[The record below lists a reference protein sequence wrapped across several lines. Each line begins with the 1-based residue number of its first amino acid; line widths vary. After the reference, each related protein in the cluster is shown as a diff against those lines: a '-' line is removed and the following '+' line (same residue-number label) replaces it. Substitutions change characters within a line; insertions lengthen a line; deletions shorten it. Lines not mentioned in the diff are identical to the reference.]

1 MASTSI
7 SSCRSG
13 PRYTGE
19 TVRITRVEISDFRN
33 YERLVLE
40 PSPGLTI
47 VVGPNAVGKTNIIE
61 AIQMVTAV
69 RSFRRPEMS
78 ELVRWG
84 ANAARVYL
92 RAEEGAR
99 LLEIQL
105 DIDGDG
111 RRSYLVNGQ
120 ARRKYSEVAGLL
132 PSVVFTPD
140 DLGMVKG
147 PAERRRASVDDLGE
161 QLSATYGS
169 LRRDYGRA
177 VRHRN
182 SLLREGVEGDALVV
196 WDEQVAVLGARLV
209 IHRTRL
215 LERIMAAAASR
226 YAQMSD
232 GEVLGYSYEDRCG
245 SIREHCPDAAAVAGA
260 IRSEMKRRSNEERR
274 RAVTLVGPHRDD
286 IVLTLDGRDARS
298 FASQG
303 QQRTIALAWKLA
315 EVAVVEDVLRRKPI
329 LLLDDV
335 MSELD
340 AERRAALS
348 EVVSKEIQTVV
359 TTTNTGYF
367 TEEMLERSLLVP
379 IDRGV

>member
-1 MASTSI
+1 M
-7 SSCRSG
+7 
-13 PRYTGE
+13 E
-19 TVRITRVEISDFRN
+19 ITDFRN
-33 YERLVLE
+33 YERLAIE

-61 AIQMVTAV
+61 AIQMVTAT
-69 RSFRRPEMS
+69 RSFRRPEMN

-84 ANAARVYL
+84 APAARVYM

-105 DIDGDG
+105 DIDCDG

-120 ARRKYSEVAGLL
+120 ARRKYSDVSGLL

-147 PAERRRASVDDLGE
+147 PADRRRASVDDLGE

-177 VRHRN
+177 VRQRN
-182 SLLREGVEGDALVV
+182 ALLRDGTEGDSLTV
-196 WDEQVAVLGARLV
+196 WDEQVAALGARLV
-209 IHRTRL
+209 MHRMSL
-215 LERIMAAAASR
+215 LERVMAAASAR

-232 GEVLGYSYEDRCG
+232 GESLGHCYQDRCG
-245 SIREHCPDAAAVAGA
+245 SITGPGMDARQVTAS
-260 IRSEMKRRSNEERR
+260 IRAEMIRRADDERR

-286 IVLTLDGRDARS
+286 IVLTLDGKDARS

-315 EVAVVEDVLRRKPI
+315 EVAVVEDVLRRKPV

-340 AERRAALS
+340 ADRRAALS
-348 EVVSKEIQTVV
+348 EVVSSEIQTIV

-367 TEEMLERSLLVP
+367 TEEMLARSLVVS
-379 IDRGV
+379 IDRGA

>member
-1 MASTSI
+1 
-7 SSCRSG
+7 
-13 PRYTGE
+13 
-19 TVRITRVEISDFRN
+19 VRITQVEITDFRN
-33 YERLVLE
+33 YERFSIE
-40 PSPGLTI
+40 PAPGLTI

-61 AIQMVTAV
+61 AIQMVTST

-84 ANAARVYL
+84 APCARVYV

-105 DIDGDG
+105 DLDGDG

-147 PAERRRASVDDLGE
+147 PAERRRSSVDDLGE
-161 QLSATYGS
+161 QLSSTYGA
-169 LRRDYGRA
+169 LRREYGRA
-177 VRHRN
+177 VRQRN
-182 SLLREGVEGDALVV
+182 TLLRDGVYGIELAV
-196 WDEQVAVLGARLV
+196 WDEQVAVLGARLLV
-209 IHRTRL
+209 HRTGL
-215 LERIMAAAASR
+215 LERVMAAASSR
-226 YAQMSD
+226 YEQMSG
-232 GEVLGYSYEDRCG
+232 GEKLGYSYHDKCG
-245 SIREHCPDAAAVAGA
+245 LAAEQEMTTDAVAAA
-260 IRSEMKRRSNEERR
+260 IRDELLRRSSEERR

-315 EVAVVEDVLRRKPI
+315 EVAVVEDVLRRKPV

-340 AERRAALS
+340 ADRRSALS
-348 EVVSKEIQTVV
+348 EVVSSEIQTVV

-367 TEEMLERSLLVP
+367 TKEMLSRSLVVP
-379 IDRGV
+379 IRAGV

>member
-1 MASTSI
+1 M
-7 SSCRSG
+7 
-13 PRYTGE
+13 
-19 TVRITRVEISDFRN
+19 RITRLELTDFRN
-33 YERLVLE
+33 YESLTVE

-61 AIQMVTAV
+61 AIQLVTAT

-84 ANAARVYL
+84 APSARVSL
-92 RAEEGAR
+92 RAEDGPR
-99 LLEIQL
+99 LLEIRL
-105 DIDGDG
+105 DIDSDG

-147 PAERRRASVDDLGE
+147 PAERRRSSVDDLGE
-161 QLSATYGS
+161 QMSATYGS

-177 VRHRN
+177 VRQRN
-182 SLLREGVEGDALVV
+182 TLLREGASGNALGV
-196 WDEQVAVLGARLV
+196 WDEQVASLGARLL
-209 IHRTRL
+209 IHRTSL
-215 LERIMAAAASR
+215 LERIMEAASSR
-226 YAQMSD
+226 YSQMSD
-232 GEVLGYSYEDRCG
+232 GEVLGYTYDHRCG
-245 SIREHCPDAAAVAGA
+245 DIKDTKSTPAEVAASIHAEM
-260 IRSEMKRRSNEERR
+260 IRRNDEERR
-274 RAVTLVGPHRDD
+274 RTVTLVGPHRDD
-286 IVLTLDGRDARS
+286 IVLTLGGKDARS

-315 EVAVVEDVLRRKPI
+315 EVAVVEDVLRRKPV

-340 AERRAALS
+340 ADRRSALS
-348 EVVSKEIQTVV
+348 EVVSSEIQTVV

-367 TEEMLERSLLVP
+367 TKEMLARSTVVP
-379 IDRGV
+379 IGKGA